1 MPVAFLDLAQTC
13 APIIAAETLAAI
25 VSLESRFE
33 SFAIRVNSGAPL
45 SEQPT
50 TKVEA
55 IAIATSMAAGRQD
68 IQLGLGGIGME
79 ELRKLNLSISDAFDP
94 CLNLRATATI
104 LDGYYRLAVKAGAD
118 PSRAE
123 QVMLNSYYGRDD
135 RFIGAMVKYDE
146 QVLHEKGRL
155 ARTITTLMIEDG
167 GRDIGL
173 NEASLVEAIGDP
185 RKDGAQADQT
195 VSVPPWDVFSSR
207 RTSSV
212 LVFQNSQMEES
223 E

>member
-1 MPVAFLDLAQTC
+1 MPGAFLDLAQTC
-13 APIIAAETLAAI
+13 APTIAAETLAAI
-25 VSLESRFE
+25 VSLESQFE
-33 SFAIRVNSGAPL
+33 PFAIRVNSGASL
-45 SEQPT
+45 SQQPT

-104 LDGYYRLAVKAGAD
+104 LDRYYRLAVKAGAD

-123 QVMLNSYYGRDD
+123 QVMLHSYYGRNDPSV
-135 RFIGAMVKYDE
+135 GAMVRYDE
-146 QVLHEKGRL
+146 QVRQEKSRL
-155 ARTITTLMIEDG
+155 ARTITTLTIEDG
-167 GRDIGL
+167 GREREL
-173 NEASLVEAIGDP
+173 NEAPLVEAIGDAG
-185 RKDGAQADQT
+185 KAEAQTDQT
-195 VSVPPWDVFSSR
+195 VSVPSWDVFSSR
-207 RTSSV
+207 RRSSV
-212 LVFQNSQMEES
+212 LVFQNSQMEKS